1 MIYFCEKSNGM
12 ISNRITKEPGKK
24 SGKACIRGMRFMVSD
39 VLGYLASGMTI
50 NEILTEWPELEK
62 EDIFACL
69 DYAAKKEEKNIYA
82 ISN

>member
-1 MIYFCEKSNGM
+1 M

-24 SGKACIRGMRFMVSD
+24 SGKACIRGMRFTVSD
-39 VLGYLASGMTI
+39 VLGYLAAGMTI
-50 NEILTEWPELEK
+50 REILTEWPELER
-62 EDIFACL
+62 EDILACL